1 MALAG
6 ARSSRIRTTLTAQL
20 WRDAHLSSFGLFG
33 APDRSVVFDLND
45 FDETHPGPFEWDVK
59 RLATSFLLA
68 ARDNGLS
75 DKDGLAA
82 AEAAAASMASYAGK
96 T

>member
-59 RLATSFLLA
+59 RPTRFA
-68 ARDNGLS
+68 AGRSALS
-75 DKDGLAA
+75 V
-82 AEAAAASMASYAGK
+82 AGDVVVVGVSP
-96 T
+96 